1 MKTAGLNL
9 DHLRVLLDVME
20 LGSTEAMKEIVGA
33 GLVTRSL
40 TPRLG
45 RELAVVTRRDKPVS
59 CGLRQVLDG
68 LLGLN
73 CRGTN
78 SD

>member
-1 MKTAGLNL
+1 MLPRLAVSGAGA
-9 DHLRVLLDVME
+9 R
-20 LGSTEAMKEIVGA
+20 A

-59 CGLRQVLDG
+59 RGLRQVLDG
-68 LLGLN
+68 LLGLKFP
-73 CRGTN
+73 G
-78 SD
+78 DKP